1 MVGIVSILSIRVA
14 SNRSNYLIKPM
25 LLGSSFL
32 LPDSLNFIKLTDNR
46 KGLLKYVLGLFF
58 SYNAVAVY
66 YV

>member
-1 MVGIVSILSIRVA
+1 
-14 SNRSNYLIKPM
+14 M